1 MDMKTATIRGLGR
14 TVGAVA
20 VVLAVSCFGAFATP
34 AHADYREFFSNVT
47 NGDME
52 QGNPPVGYGAGE
64 ATISASSDSHSG
76 KQSLSVLASVRLG
89 RAVQALKLKLGTKYY
104 YSFWYKCAPG
114 AGIYFYIQGPD
125 PMYYAEAKSQDVWT
139 RLSGTFEVPKKDAFA
154 EARVDFA
161 FCGYPN
167 LEILVDDFSVKELAP
182 GEAEPAA
189 EEQASIDLS
198 PAAVQAALETAKTQA
213 VSDWQQKFPNRKYIC
228 WSKSPWEKLP
238 QAALPPASVKEC
250 DTINLAMGINEYESA
265 SFVLTNFSGKTADF
279 TIKTSTGGV
288 PVTLRQAMWVTT
300 FNGKQVN
307 DALPL
312 LEDKISI
319 PSGESREIWLTLYS
333 RGTKPGDYRTEVMIN
348 ARGLAE
354 SKVSLKTKVYPVSLP
369 DSKPIYTQYWDDV
382 VPQWSGGPELAR
394 ALVKDLKQHY
404 VSVASIHPWVIR
416 IQVNPDGTLK
426 EDYSDLDIVLDNYRA
441 MSPKLHMFW
450 LHPDVYLKKI
460 PNVEFLSDQ
469 WKALFKSYITG
480 LVSHL
485 KQRGYDYSSFAI
497 HAYDE
502 RLDDEVFQVTKL
514 VKEADPKILTMV
526 NSQGTEELREK
537 ISPYV
542 DIFEIHYAGWMGTDE
557 KTRSQSKKLLPKSEK
572 FFWTYANPEPGDP
585 QESPIYSAY
594 RVAPWGAW
602 NEGMGGFGCW
612 VHNYKTHWNSY
623 KHEDGLNW
631 ALVYLANTKD
641 APPGLSKKEL
651 VVPSKRWEAIR
662 EGLEDYTYLWMLR
675 DKLAKSDGKVSPNL
689 QSQAEDLLA
698 DSPKAVLANFKDTAM
713 ADAAKEKLLKV
724 LSRFPKGK

>member
-1 MDMKTATIRGLGR
+1 M
-14 TVGAVA
+14 VGGVAVA
-20 VVLAVSCFGAFATP
+20 LVCCIGAFTSSARAAGP
-34 AHADYREFFSNVT
+34 ELIT
-47 NGDME
+47 NGGME
-52 QGNPPVGYGAGE
+52 QGNPPVGYVASE
-64 ATISASSDSHSG
+64 ATISVSSDSHSG
-76 KQSLSVLASVRLG
+76 KQSLSVLSKIRLG
-89 RAVQALKLKLGTKYY
+89 RAIQSLRLRTGTKYY

-125 PMYYAEAKSQDVWT
+125 PMYYAEAKSHDVWT
-139 RLSGTFEVPKKDAFA
+139 RLSGTFEVPKGAPEDAT
-154 EARVDFA
+154 VNFA

-189 EEQASIDLS
+189 DDQPSVDLS
-198 PAAVQAALETAKTQA
+198 PAGVQAALEIAKKQA
-213 VSDWQQKFPNRKYIC
+213 VSDWQQRLPNRKYIC

-238 QAALPPASVKEC
+238 KAALPPASVKEC
-250 DTINLAMGINEYESA
+250 STINLAMGINEYESA
-265 SFVLTNFSGKTADF
+265 SFVLTNFSGQTADF
-279 TIKTSTGGV
+279 AIKPKAGGV
-288 PVTLRQAMWVTT
+288 PLTLRQAMWITT
-300 FNGKQVN
+300 FNGKQIN

-312 LEDKISI
+312 LEGKITI

-333 RGTKPGDYRTEVMIN
+333 RGTKPGNYSNELAVS
-348 ARGLAE
+348 AQGLAT

-404 VSVASIHPWVIR
+404 VSVASVHPWVIR

-426 EDYSDLDIVLDNYRA
+426 KDYSDLDIVLDNYRA
-441 MSPKLHMFW
+441 MSPKIHMFW
-450 LHPDVYLKKI
+450 LHPDAYLKRI
-460 PNVEFLSDQ
+460 PDVEFMSDK
-469 WKALFKSYITG
+469 WKTLFNSYITG

-485 KQRGYDYSSFAI
+485 KQKGYGYSDFAM

-502 RLDDEVFQVTKL
+502 RLDEEVFQVTKL
-514 VKEADPKILTMV
+514 IKEADPKITVMV
-526 NSQGTEELREK
+526 NSTGTEEITRK
-537 ISPYV
+537 IAPYV
-542 DIFEIHYAGWMGTDE
+542 DIFEIHYAAWMGYDKE
-557 KTRSQSKKLLPKSEK
+557 TRNRAKLLPKSEK

-585 QESPIYSAY
+585 QEAPIYSAY
-594 RVAPWGAW
+594 RVVPWGAW

-662 EGLEDYTYLWMLR
+662 EGLEDYCYLWMLR
-675 DKLAKSDGKVSPNL
+675 DKLAKSEGKVSPSL
-689 QSQAEDLLA
+689 LSQAEDLLA
-698 DSPKAVLANFKDTAM
+698 DSPKAVLANFKNTAM
-713 ADAAKEKLLKV
+713 ADTAKEKLLKV
-724 LSRFPKGK
+724 LARFPKGK